1 MVRIFG
7 ASFAISFETQYEIY
21 FKILF
26 LHILVD
32 QSKGV
37 QEIKPC
43 YENQVYLVHYAK
55 HKTLTHQEA

>member
-7 ASFAISFETQYEIY
+7 ASFAISFETQYEISFY
-21 FKILF
+21 NFF

-32 QSKGV
+32 QLKGV
-37 QEIKPC
+37 QKFKPR
-43 YENQVYLVHYAK
+43 YENQVYLAHCAK